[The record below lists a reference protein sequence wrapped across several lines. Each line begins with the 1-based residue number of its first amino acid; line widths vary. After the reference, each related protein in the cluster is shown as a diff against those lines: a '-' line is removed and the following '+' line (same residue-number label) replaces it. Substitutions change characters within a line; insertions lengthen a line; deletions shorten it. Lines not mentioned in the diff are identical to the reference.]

1 MEHSSS
7 PIDGFT
13 LCEALHNKSVK
24 ILYINIKINAL
35 VQLKSKLDSPT
46 NLTIFFVHFRGINI
60 RYLGKVAEMISKYS
74 SVSYV
79 YVSINTQN
87 FLKTLE

>member
-35 VQLKSKLDSPT
+35 VQLKSKLD
-46 NLTIFFVHFRGINI
+46 NFFVHFRGINI

>member
-46 NLTIFFVHFRGINI
+46 NLTIFLYISGESISVTLAKWQRWSLNI
-60 RYLGKVAEMISKYS
+60 PLCPM
-74 SVSYV
+74 
-79 YVSINTQN
+79 
-87 FLKTLE
+87 FM

>member
-13 LCEALHNKSVK
+13 LCEALHNKLVK
-24 ILYINIKINAL
+24 ILYMNIKINAH
-35 VQLKSKLDSPT
+35 VHKKKSIKKVLPT
-46 NLTIFFVHFRGINI
+46 WQVILHFRGINI

-79 YVSINTQN
+79 YVSINIQN
-87 FLKTLE
+87 CFKTLK

>member
-46 NLTIFFVHFRGINI
+46 NLNFFVHFRGINI